1 MHRLKIILI
10 VIILIF
16 GLFLKLHNY
25 SIYPQRGASSDEYTY
40 AFLGISLLKEDMPI
54 SWSAFTPY
62 KNKYDLTINKL
73 YFPMVYPYFDHPPL
87 NGFLVGGWSILFGED
102 TFTKVELKTI
112 RLVPII
118 LSMISSILVFL
129 LGLKIY
135 DYKTAIWA
143 LLIYTTTTIFVM
155 NNRVVFAENLL
166 TPLFL
171 GALYLFC
178 IYKKHITNAKAAI
191 IGLICGLCVLT
202 KELGIAVFLSMLY
215 LFIDERIRVKQ
226 ILLLGSIFVFISGI
240 YILYGFYYDKELFLQ
255 IISMQSNRSI
265 GPQTL
270 TYILSTPIIV
280 NKIFYDGW
288 YFFGFFSILFSL
300 HDYKKNKMII
310 VPAAIYLFFLLFSL
324 TRQGEM
330 GWYIIPLFPF
340 MALASAH
347 VLVEGIKEYNWSIFI
362 MLLFVGLSQIKLLY
376 EDIFGLTPMQFRVQ
390 LIIIFVPLVIL
401 FLLQKKRMF
410 GLLAQVWFYL
420 LIIGNILITYNYV
433 HPA

>member
-1 MHRLKIILI
+1 MHRLKITLV

-16 GLFLKLHNY
+16 GLYLKLHNY

-40 AFLGISLLKEDMPI
+40 TFLGISLLKEGMPI

-62 KNKYDLTINKL
+62 KNRYDLIINKL

-87 NGFLVGGWSILFGED
+87 NGLLVGGWSILFGED

-118 LSMISSILVFL
+118 LSIISSILVFL

-155 NNRVVFAENLL
+155 NTRVVFAENLL
-166 TPLFL
+166 TPLL
-171 GALYLFC
+171 LAALYLFC
-178 IYKKHITNAKAAI
+178 VFKKNLNISKAAV
-191 IGLICGLCVLT
+191 IGLICGLSVLT
-202 KELGIAVFLSMLY
+202 KELGVVVFLSMLY
-215 LFIDERIRVKQ
+215 LFIDERIRAKQ
-226 ILLLGSIFVFISGI
+226 ILLLGSLFIFIAGI
-240 YILYGFYYDKELFLQ
+240 YIVYGFYYDKELFLQ
-255 IISMQSNRSI
+255 MISLQSNRSI

-300 HDYKKNKMII
+300 HEYKKNKII
-310 VPAAIYLFFLLFSL
+310 VVPAAIYLFFLLFSL

-347 VLVEGIKEYNWSIFI
+347 LLIEGIEKKNWSVFI
-362 MLLFVGLSQIKLLY
+362 LLLFVGISQIKLLY
-376 EDIFGLTPMQFRVQ
+376 EDIFGLTPMQFRIQ
-390 LIIIFVPLVIL
+390 LIIMFMPLIIF
-401 FLLQKKRMF
+401 FLLRRKRLF
-410 GLLAQVWFYL
+410 QLLAQAWFYL
-420 LIIGNILITYNYV
+420 FILGNILITYNYV

>member
-1 MHRLKIILI
+1 MHRLKITLV

-16 GLFLKLHNY
+16 GLYLKLHNY

-40 AFLGISLLKEDMPI
+40 TFLGISLLKEGIPV
-54 SWSAFTPY
+54 SWSIFTPY
-62 KNKYDLTINKL
+62 KNRYDLIIDKL

-87 NGFLVGGWSILFGED
+87 NGLLVGGWSILFGED

-155 NNRVVFAENLL
+155 NTRVVFAENLL

-226 ILLLGSIFVFISGI
+226 ILLLGTLFVFIAGI
-240 YILYGFYYDKELFLQ
+240 YIVYGFYYDKELFLQ

-265 GPQTL
+265 GPQTF

-288 YFFGFFSILFSL
+288 YFFGFFSILFSF
-300 HDYKKNKMII
+300 HEYKKNKTIV

-347 VLVEGIKEYNWSIFI
+347 LLIEGIEKKNWSVFI
-362 MLLFVGLSQIKLLY
+362 LLLFVGISQIKLLY

-390 LIIIFVPLVIL
+390 LIIIFAPLVIL
-401 FLLQKKRMF
+401 FLLHKKRMF
-410 GLLAQVWFYL
+410 GLLSQVWFYL
-420 LIIGNILITYNYV
+420 LIIGNILITYNYA

>member
-1 MHRLKIILI
+1 MRRLKITLV

-40 AFLGISLLKEDMPI
+40 TFLGISLLKEGIPV
-54 SWSAFTPY
+54 SWSIFTPY
-62 KNKYDLTINKL
+62 KNKYDLIIDKL
-73 YFPMVYPYFDHPPL
+73 YFPMAYPYFDHPPL
-87 NGFLVGGWSILFGED
+87 NGLLVGGWSILFGQD
-102 TFTKVELKTI
+102 SFQKVDLKTI

-118 LSMISSILVFL
+118 LSIISSVLVFF
-129 LGLKIY
+129 LGRHLY
-135 DYKTAIWA
+135 NYKTGVWA
-143 LLIYTTTTIFVM
+143 LLIYTTTNIFIM
-155 NNRVVFAENLL
+155 NTRVVFAENLL
-166 TPLFL
+166 TPLL
-171 GALYLFC
+171 LAALYLFC
-178 IYKKHITNAKAAI
+178 AFKKNLNISRAAV
-191 IGLICGLCVLT
+191 IGLICGLSVLT
-202 KELGIAVFLSMLY
+202 KELGVVVFLSMLY

-226 ILLLGSIFVFISGI
+226 ILTLSTVFVFVSGL
-240 YILYGFYYDKELFLQ
+240 YVLYGLYYDKDIFLQ
-255 IISMQSNRSI
+255 IISLQSNRSI

-300 HDYKKNKMII
+300 HEYKKNKII
-310 VPAAIYLFFLLFSL
+310 VVPAVIYLFFLLFSL

-347 VLVEGIKEYNWSIFI
+347 LLIEGIEKKNWSVFI
-362 MLLFVGLSQIKLLY
+362 LLLFVGISQIKLLY
-376 EDIFGLTPMQFRVQ
+376 EDIFGLTPMQFRIQ
-390 LIIIFVPLVIL
+390 LIIMFMPLIIF
-401 FLLQKKRMF
+401 FLLRRDRLFQ
-410 GLLAQVWFYL
+410 LLAQAWFYL
-420 LIIGNILITYNYV
+420 FILGNILITYNYV